1 MVRQFLQG
9 QRFFQQQFGKLCS
22 EFWLPDTFGY
32 SAQLPQLMRG
42 CGIQW
47 FLTQK
52 LSWSLVNT
60 FPHSTFFWE
69 GIDGS
74 QVLTHFPPGNSYAL
88 KGRVEEM
95 MKTMNNNRDKGRVNH
110 SAALFG
116 FGDGGGG
123 PTQKMLDRMKRM
135 SDTDGL
141 PRVQMSTPDRFFS
154 MLEKEKTQLFTW
166 IGELFLELHNGT
178 YTTQTQIKKGNR
190 ECERILHDA
199 EVLSSFALTQK
210 NTFQY
215 PSIKLQH
222 LWRLLLLNQFHDV
235 LPGSC
240 IQLVVEDAMRYY
252 AEIRSMGGL
261 LIKDAVWSLFGEL
274 LPTGPETAES
284 LLVLNTLPWERTEVV
299 SRTGAKTLALVKVPS
314 MGCSAVEDSLT
325 PPHPVTVTK
334 QADGSVTMENGVIA
348 AHLDSMGRV
357 MSLRLVHSGR
367 ESVQDGHCANQF
379 VIFDDVPLYWDAW
392 DVMDYHLETRK
403 PITTLVK
410 PLEIVLA
417 GGLRGSVKFSLQI
430 SERSVITQEVILD
443 AMCPYLRFLTQ
454 VWKGLC
460 RPRPPYID
468 CCGGGENPRRM
479 SVL

>member
-1 MVRQFLQG
+1 
-9 QRFFQQQFGKLCS
+9 
-22 EFWLPDTFGY
+22 
-32 SAQLPQLMRG
+32 
-42 CGIQW
+42 
-47 FLTQK
+47 
-52 LSWSLVNT
+52 
-60 FPHSTFFWE
+60 
-69 GIDGS
+69 
-74 QVLTHFPPGNSYAL
+74 
-88 KGRVEEM
+88 
-95 MKTMNNNRDKGRVNH
+95 
-110 SAALFG
+110 
-116 FGDGGGG
+116 
-123 PTQKMLDRMKRM
+123 
-135 SDTDGL
+135 
-141 PRVQMSTPDRFFS
+141 
-154 MLEKEKTQLFTW
+154 
-166 IGELFLELHNGT
+166 
-178 YTTQTQIKKGNR
+178 
-190 ECERILHDA
+190 
-199 EVLSSFALTQK
+199 
-210 NTFQY
+210 
-215 PSIKLQH
+215 
-222 LWRLLLLNQFHDV
+222 
-235 LPGSC
+235 
-240 IQLVVEDAMRYY
+240 MRYY

-430 SERSVITQEVILD
+430 SERSVITQEIILD